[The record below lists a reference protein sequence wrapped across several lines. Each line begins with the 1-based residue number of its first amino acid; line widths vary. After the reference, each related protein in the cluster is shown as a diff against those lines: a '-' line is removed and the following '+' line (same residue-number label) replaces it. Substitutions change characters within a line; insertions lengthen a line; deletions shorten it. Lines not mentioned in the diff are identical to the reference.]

1 MCSRDVCSQIISVD
15 RLGLTLLYA
24 IARDFFLMYLFT
36 LVWGSGGGVSC
47 LP

>member
-24 IARDFFLMYLFT
+24 IARDFFLNVFVYFG
-36 LVWGSGGGVSC
+36 VGVRRWG
-47 LP
+47 